1 MDCLRREVKWGLR
14 ETSFFRK
21 SMTTKK
27 IIHDI
32 GIANQI
38 VEVTAPGGSCF
49 SLESVSLPTTGIC
62 RVV

>member
-1 MDCLRREVKWGLR
+1 
-14 ETSFFRK
+14 
-21 SMTTKK
+21 MTTKK

-38 VEVTAPGGSCF
+38 VEVTALGGSCF